1 MKMMRSTV
9 ALGLLIGLGACS
21 NMMGGSGSAP
31 RATAAATQPTVAP
44 DMVRQVQLK
53 LRDDGYYKLD
63 NIDGVWGS
71 GTEAA
76 VRSFQRDHNL
86 IGSGQ
91 LDVPTLQA
99 MNLPGGTQANTHSG
113 PSDRPAATDSTIT
126 QPMRTDPYSAP
137 GNNTVVPPPR

>member
-1 MKMMRSTV
+1 
-9 ALGLLIGLGACS
+9 
-21 NMMGGSGSAP
+21 
-31 RATAAATQPTVAP
+31 
-44 DMVRQVQLK
+44 MVRQVQLK

-76 VRSFQRDHNL
+76 VRSYQRDHNL

-99 MNLPGGTQANTHSG
+99 MNLPGGAQATTHSG
-113 PSDRPAATDSTIT
+113 PSDRPANTESTIT
-126 QPMRTDPYSAP
+126 QPMRTDQYRAP
-137 GNNTVVPPPR
+137 GDNTVVPPPR